1 MPGGSIVNKRNNS
14 DLSERCPEIILKG
27 KRNVL
32 TGKGFL
38 NIQIELGD
46 GILSFTDIRNLK
58 TAILFQQCKGFFG
71 FSGMIKSRNIIVF
84 QLSGLLV
91 FLVKALIPAD
101 DPIPV
106 FTVEKKLQGILQIGK
121 IFMFQF
127 QSFLDPLNGL
137 CVMTGKNSRGSQCMS
152 RPGTLL

>member
-14 DLSERCPEIILKG
+14 DLSVRCPEIILKG
-27 KRNVL
+27 KRNIL
-32 TGKGFL
+32 SGKGFL

-46 GILSFTDIRNLK
+46 GILSFTDIRDLK
-58 TAILFQQCKGFFG
+58 TAILFQKSKGFFG
-71 FSGMIKSRNIIVF
+71 FSDMIKSRNIIVF

-91 FLVKALIPAD
+91 FPVKALIPAD

-121 IFMFQF
+121 VFMFQF
-127 QSFLDPLNGL
+127 QSFMDPLDGL
-137 CVMTGKNSRGSQCMS
+137 RVMAGKNGSGSQCM
-152 RPGTLL
+152 RCPGTLL